1 MFNNCLKVIIACSLI
16 ASLSGCIV
24 YSTDRDPNCPCCQQ
38 KYTNGMRP
46 VNEPFVC
53 PYHRRHFDGCR
64 YCETQQRY
72 QKGR

>member
-38 KYTNGMRP
+38 NYVNGTRLTDK
-46 VNEPFVC
+46 FSVC
-53 PYHRRHFDGCR
+53 PYHRRPFDGCR
-64 YCETQQRY
+64 YCEYERQR
-72 QKGR
+72 KGR